1 MKMQNRARWLVS
13 FLIILIVPSV
23 LITTGCKNKKE
34 NSVERPVISGVKIEP
49 ITVSTVD
56 DIYEVT
62 GTVRSTLTSIVASR
76 VMGTV
81 TSLPVREGDFVKQ
94 GQLLLTLDDRDT
106 AQRLQAANMSVE
118 AAKQSQALAEK
129 TWQRYKKL
137 HAEDV
142 VSQQEMD
149 RIDTQKKLADA
160 EYNRVKAMADEAK
173 TYMSF
178 TKVTAPVSGRITE
191 KRIEAGSMATP
202 GLPLLVVEGGGSSY
216 IEVSIDAGVGPAV
229 KTGMPVEAEVDTI
242 PGLLAGIIK
251 EVFPAVDPAS
261 RTFTAKIGFTN
272 ANPRSGLFARVRIP
286 IGKKEAI
293 IVPEQAV
300 VRKGQLT
307 GVYAVDD
314 QGLVTYRLVRTGKSS
329 AAGTEILSGLKA
341 GDRIITA
348 GLEKVIDGCII
359 SGEKMK

>member
-1 MKMQNRARWLVS
+1 MKNQNRLR
-13 FLIILIVPSV
+13 LIIACLLTVII
-23 LITTGCKNKKE
+23 LFTFIITGCKDEKE
-34 NSVERPVISGVKIEP
+34 DSVERPQISGVKIEP
-49 ITVSTVD
+49 VTGSTVD

-81 TSLPVREGDFVKQ
+81 TSIPVREGDFVQK
-94 GQLLLTLDDRDT
+94 GQLLLTIDDRD
-106 AQRLQAANMSVE
+106 AEQRLRAANMSVE
-118 AAKQSQALAEK
+118 AAKQSQSLAEK

-137 HAEDV
+137 HDEEA

-149 RIDTQKKLADA
+149 RMDTQKKLADA
-160 EYNRVKAMADEAK
+160 EYSRVKAMADEAA
-173 TYMSF
+173 TYLSF
-178 TKVTAPVSGRITE
+178 TKVTAPLAGRITE

-202 GLPLLVVEGGGSSY
+202 GMPLLVVEGGGSSY

-229 KTGMPVEAEVDTI
+229 KTGMPVQAEVDTM
-242 PGLLAGIIK
+242 PGSLAGFIK

-261 RTFTAKIGFTN
+261 RTFTAKIGFKN

-286 IGKKEAI
+286 IGKKEAL
-293 IVPEQAV
+293 IVPERAV

-341 GDRIITA
+341 HDRIITT
-348 GLEKVIDGCII
+348 GIEKVMDGGVIT
-359 SGEKMK
+359 GAEAK

>member
-1 MKMQNRARWLVS
+1 MTKENHS
-13 FLIILIVPSV
+13 KLIIAYFVAFILSSS
-23 LITTGCKNKKE
+23 LMTTGCKDKKE
-34 NSVERPVISGVKIEP
+34 DSVKRPQISGVKIEP
-49 ITVSTVD
+49 VAVSTVD

-62 GTVRSTLTSIVASR
+62 GTVRSTFTSIVASR
-76 VMGTV
+76 VMGTI

-94 GQLLLTLDDRDT
+94 GQLLLTIDDRDT

-118 AAKQSQALAEK
+118 AAKQNQSLAEK

-160 EYNRVKAMADEAK
+160 EYNRVKAMADEAA
-173 TYMSF
+173 THMSF
-178 TKVTAPVSGRITE
+178 TKVTAPLAGRITE

-202 GLPLLVVEGGGSSY
+202 GMPLLVVEGGGNSY

-229 KTGMPVEAEVDTI
+229 KTGMPVEAEVDTMT
-242 PGLLAGIIK
+242 GSLAGFVK

-261 RTFTAKIGFTN
+261 RTFTAKIGFKN

-293 IVPEQAV
+293 IVSEQAV

-341 GDRIITA
+341 RDRIVTSGI
-348 GLEKVIDGCII
+348 EKVIDGGMI

>member
-1 MKMQNRARWLVS
+1 MRKQNRYGFTLACLIAA
-13 FLIILIVPSV
+13 IILCMFLMI
-23 LITTGCKNKKE
+23 GCKSKTE
-34 NSVERPVISGVKIEP
+34 DSVKRPEISGVKVEP
-49 ITVSTVD
+49 VAQSQVD
-56 DIYEVT
+56 NIYEVT
-62 GTVRSTLTSIVASR
+62 GTVRSNQTSLVASR
-76 VMGTV
+76 VMGTA
-81 TSLPVREGDFVKQ
+81 TSIPVREGDVVQK
-94 GQLLLTLDDRDT
+94 GQLLLTIDDRDA
-106 AQRLQAANMSVE
+106 AQRLQAAKMLAE
-118 AAKQSQALAEK
+118 AAKQNSDLTDK

-160 EYNRVKAMADEAK
+160 EYNRVKAMADEAA
-173 TYMSF
+173 TYLSF

-202 GLPLLVVEGGGSSY
+202 GMPLLVIEGGGNSY
-216 IEVSIDAGVGPAV
+216 IEVSIDAGIGPAV
-229 KTGMPVEAEVDTI
+229 KTGMPVDAEVDTI
-242 PGLLAGIIK
+242 AGPLAGFIK
-251 EVFPAVDPAS
+251 EVFPAVDPGS
-261 RTFTAKIGFTN
+261 RTFTAKIGFKN

-286 IGKKEAI
+286 IGKKQAI
-293 IVPEQAV
+293 VIPEHAV

-314 QGLVTYRLVRTGKSS
+314 QGVVTYRLVRAGKAF

-341 GDRIITA
+341 NDRIVTSSI
-348 GLEKVIDGCII
+348 ERVIDGGMI

>member
-1 MKMQNRARWLVS
+1 MKMKNRS
-13 FLIILIVPSV
+13 GLIIAYLLTATMFFALMI
-23 LITTGCKNKKE
+23 TGCKSNTE
-34 NSVERPVISGVKIEP
+34 DCVQRPVISGVKIEP
-49 ITVSTVD
+49 VAVLTVD

-62 GTVRSTLTSIVASR
+62 GTVRSNQTSLVASR

-81 TSLPVREGDFVKQ
+81 ISLPVREGDFVQK
-94 GQLLLTLDDRDT
+94 GQLLLTIDERD
-106 AQRLQAANMSVE
+106 ASQRLQATNMSVE
-118 AAKQSQALAEK
+118 AAKQNQSLAEK

-137 HAEDV
+137 HDEEV

-149 RIDTQKKLADA
+149 RVDTQKKLADA
-160 EYNRVKAMADEAK
+160 EYNRVRALADEAA
-173 TYMSF
+173 TYLSF
-178 TKVTAPVSGRITE
+178 TKVTAPAAGRITE

-202 GLPLLVVEGGGSSY
+202 GMPLLVLEGGGSSY
-216 IEVSIDAGVGPAV
+216 IEVSIDAGIGPAV
-229 KTGMPVEAEVDTI
+229 KTGMPVEAEVDTM
-242 PGLLAGIIK
+242 PRPLAGIIK

-261 RTFTAKIGFTN
+261 RTFTAKIGFKN

-286 IGKKEAI
+286 IGKKEAV

-314 QGLVTYRLVRTGKSS
+314 QGLVTYRLVRTGKSF

-341 GDRIITA
+341 RDRIVTSGI
-348 GLEKVIDGCII
+348 EKVIDGGLI